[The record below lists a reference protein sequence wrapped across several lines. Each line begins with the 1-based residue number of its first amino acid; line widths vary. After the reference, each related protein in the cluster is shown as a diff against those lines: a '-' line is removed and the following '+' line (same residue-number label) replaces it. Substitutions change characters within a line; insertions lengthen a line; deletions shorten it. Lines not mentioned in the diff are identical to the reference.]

1 MDICTVNFTTEN
13 EGIQREKAA
22 LKFHFWQ
29 KTRFTHAIAP
39 SKRANSQNLETDLNL
54 LTITFHLLTEQS
66 YTSFINSWW
75 KWVILSVRSLTVF
88 KEKIPVTDIELK
100 FVCQT
105 SAVDV
110 VVVVF
115 FFKTC
120 MRFCFLHA
128 LYFTGVRLW
137 QILVKK
143 KKFQSLFGSLLNH
156 LFHYTNKNI
165 SVKPL
170 FNLHYLSLFQLPFTR
185 SKIVQFMEDLAVI
198 TAQNH

>member
-39 SKRANSQNLETDLNL
+39 SKRANSLNLETDLNL
-54 LTITFHLLTEQS
+54 LTITFHLPTEQS

-105 SAVDV
+105 RAVGV

-143 KKFQSLFGSLLNH
+143 KIFQSLYGSLLNH
-156 LFHYTNKNI
+156 LFHYTNKKYFGKA
-165 SVKPL
+165 SVNLICITSVCFNYHLLVQKL
-170 FNLHYLSLFQLPFTR
+170 FSSWRILP
-185 SKIVQFMEDLAVI
+185 
-198 TAQNH
+198 

>member
-39 SKRANSQNLETDLNL
+39 SKRANSLNLETDLNL
-54 LTITFHLLTEQS
+54 LTITFHLPTEQS

-75 KWVILSVRSLTVF
+75 KWVILSVRSLTVLKKKF
-88 KEKIPVTDIELK
+88 PWQTLNLSLFAKPVPLMLLL
-100 FVCQT
+100 F
-105 SAVDV
+105 S
-110 VVVVF
+110 

-120 MRFCFLHA
+120 MHFCFLHA

-143 KKFQSLFGSLLNH
+143 KVSKF
-156 LFHYTNKNI
+156 
-165 SVKPL
+165 VWKP
-170 FNLHYLSLFQLPFTR
+170 FKSPFPLH
-185 SKIVQFMEDLAVI
+185 K
-198 TAQNH
+198 

>member
-39 SKRANSQNLETDLNL
+39 NKRANSHNLETDLNL

-66 YTSFINSWW
+66 YTSFINSRR
-75 KWVILSVRSLTVF
+75 KSVILSVRSLTVF

-105 SAVDV
+105 SAFDV

-137 QILVKK
+137 QIPVKNVS
-143 KKFQSLFGSLLNH
+143 KF
-156 LFHYTNKNI
+156 
-165 SVKPL
+165 VWKP
-170 FNLHYLSLFQLPFTR
+170 FKSPFPLR
-185 SKIVQFMEDLAVI
+185 K
-198 TAQNH
+198 

>member
-1 MDICTVNFTTEN
+1 MDICAVNFTTEN

-39 SKRANSQNLETDLNL
+39 SKRANSLNLETDLNL
-54 LTITFHLLTEQS
+54 LTITFHLPTEQS

-110 VVVVF
+110 VVVVI
-115 FFKTC
+115 
-120 MRFCFLHA
+120 FLKRA
-128 LYFTGVRLW
+128 CTFVSYTLSTLQVSGCDRYL
-137 QILVKK
+137 LKK
-143 KKFQSLFGSLLNH
+143 KSFKVCLEAF
-156 LFHYTNKNI
+156 
-165 SVKPL
+165 
-170 FNLHYLSLFQLPFTR
+170 
-185 SKIVQFMEDLAVI
+185 
-198 TAQNH
+198 

>member
-39 SKRANSQNLETDLNL
+39 SKRANSLNLETDLNL
-54 LTITFHLLTEQS
+54 LTITFHLPTEQS

-110 VVVVF
+110 VVF

-143 KKFQSLFGSLLNH
+143 KSFKVCLEAF
-156 LFHYTNKNI
+156 
-165 SVKPL
+165 
-170 FNLHYLSLFQLPFTR
+170 
-185 SKIVQFMEDLAVI
+185 
-198 TAQNH
+198 

>member
-22 LKFHFWQ
+22 LKSHFWQ

-39 SKRANSQNLETDLNL
+39 SKRANSLNLERDFNL
-54 LTITFHLLTEQS
+54 LTITFHLPTEQS
-66 YTSFINSWW
+66 YTSFNNSWW

-88 KEKIPVTDIELK
+88 KEKIRVTDIELK

-120 MRFCFLHA
+120 MHFCFLHA

-137 QILVKK
+137 QIPV
-143 KKFQSLFGSLLNH
+143 
-156 LFHYTNKNI
+156 
-165 SVKPL
+165 
-170 FNLHYLSLFQLPFTR
+170 
-185 SKIVQFMEDLAVI
+185 
-198 TAQNH
+198 

>member
-13 EGIQREKAA
+13 EREKAA
-22 LKFHFWQ
+22 FKFHFLQ
-29 KTRFTHAIAP
+29 KPRFTHAIAP
-39 SKRANSQNLETDLNL
+39 SKRANSLNLETDSNL
-54 LTITFHLLTEQS
+54 LTITFHLPTEQS

-115 FFKTC
+115 FFNTC
-120 MRFCFLHA
+120 MRFCFLPA

-137 QILVKK
+137 QIPVKK
-143 KKFQSLFGSLLNH
+143 NVSRF
-156 LFHYTNKNI
+156 
-165 SVKPL
+165 VWKP
-170 FNLHYLSLFQLPFTR
+170 FKSSFP
-185 SKIVQFMEDLAVI
+185 
-198 TAQNH
+198 

>member
-1 MDICTVNFTTEN
+1 MNSFKQFCLLYLKSERNLQLFTLNTLSVSLCESAHFGHLYRKFHN
-13 EGIQREKAA
+13 RKWRIQREEAA
-22 LKFHFWQ
+22 LKFPYWW
-29 KTRFTHAIAP
+29 KTRFAHANARNT
-39 SKRANSQNLETDLNL
+39 RANSLDLETDLNL

-66 YTSFINSWW
+66 YTSFINSRW

-110 VVVVF
+110 VVLVF

-137 QILVKK
+137 QIPVKK
-143 KKFQSLFGSLLNH
+143 SVSKF
-156 LFHYTNKNI
+156 
-165 SVKPL
+165 VWKP
-170 FNLHYLSLFQLPFTR
+170 FKSPFPLH
-185 SKIVQFMEDLAVI
+185 K
-198 TAQNH
+198 

>member
-29 KTRFTHAIAP
+29 KTRFTHAIALN
-39 SKRANSQNLETDLNL
+39 KRANSHNLETDLNL

-137 QILVKK
+137 QIPVKK
-143 KKFQSLFGSLLNH
+143 RVSKF
-156 LFHYTNKNI
+156 
-165 SVKPL
+165 VWKP
-170 FNLHYLSLFQLPFTR
+170 FKSPFPLH
-185 SKIVQFMEDLAVI
+185 K
-198 TAQNH
+198 